1 MKKYLLFSILLGLFL
16 APFAAQAQ
24 GTIVYDFEDGA
35 MPEGFTLINN
45 DMLIPALEAD
55 SIFAQLAW
63 AVESSSAF
71 EGFAALSI
79 SWYENEQ
86 GDEVGPADDW
96 MILPKITL
104 GEGAMLTFLARSATS
119 SGNFLDDY
127 QVLINSGEPTIE
139 SFEENGGIL
148 SQEQGVLHDAF
159 QEYAID
165 LSEYANQAVHIAFR
179 NVTNTNGYG
188 LWIDDITITEAAIS
202 SSLTVDNEAFAMKL
216 FPNPAGTESPTLQ
229 YTLATGSEVTV
240 SLQDMTGRTV
250 QVQRLGQQ
258 PSGEHQLSLATQAL
272 PAGAYIV
279 SLRTADTVS
288 TARLVVR

>member
-24 GTIVYDFEDGA
+24 GTIVYDFEDGV

-165 LSEYANQAVHIAFR
+165 LSEYANQTVHIAFR

-288 TARLVVR
+288 TAKLVVR